1 LRRPSQ
7 GAQEISVPVKNG
19 CSPDAPEGGHSAHA
33 GALLDGAVA
42 AVAKDPRETA
52 AEDGVAPAL
61 PSVLEFP
68 PEEAT
73 PPADPLPEPPVVVVP
88 AVDGVDAAGFAR
100 IGEDAAGLARIGED
114 AAGFARIGEDAA
126 GFARIGEDAA
136 ALPVPSATTPLLVTP
151 PGVAVVCATA
161 GKATVIKTNNAH
173 PIRGAM
179 IL

>member
-1 LRRPSQ
+1 MRRPSQ

-42 AVAKDPRETA
+42 AVAEDPRETA

-100 IGEDAAGLARIGED
+100 IGEDAA
-114 AAGFARIGEDAA
+114 
-126 GFARIGEDAA
+126 

>member
-1 LRRPSQ
+1 LRRSSQ

-42 AVAKDPRETA
+42 AVAEDPRETA

-88 AVDGVDAAGFAR
+88 AVDGV
-100 IGEDAAGLARIGED
+100 D

>member
-1 LRRPSQ
+1 LRRSSQ

-42 AVAKDPRETA
+42 AVAEDPRETA

-100 IGEDAAGLARIGED
+100 IGEDAAG
-114 AAGFARIGEDAA
+114 
-126 GFARIGEDAA
+126 FARIGEDAA

-161 GKATVIKTNNAH
+161 GKATIIKTNNAH

>member
-1 LRRPSQ
+1 MRRPSQ

-42 AVAKDPRETA
+42 AVAEDPRETA

-68 PEEAT
+68 PEDAT

-88 AVDGVDAAGFAR
+88 AVDGV
-100 IGEDAAGLARIGED
+100 D

>member
-1 LRRPSQ
+1 MRRSSQ

-42 AVAKDPRETA
+42 AVAEDPRETA

-88 AVDGVDAAGFAR
+88 AVDGV
-100 IGEDAAGLARIGED
+100 D

-173 PIRGAM
+173 PIQGAM

>member
-1 LRRPSQ
+1 
-7 GAQEISVPVKNG
+7 
-19 CSPDAPEGGHSAHA
+19 
-33 GALLDGAVA
+33 
-42 AVAKDPRETA
+42 
-52 AEDGVAPAL
+52 L

-88 AVDGVDAAGFAR
+88 AVDGV
-100 IGEDAAGLARIGED
+100 D

-173 PIRGAM
+173 PIQGAM

>member
-1 LRRPSQ
+1 MRRPSQ

-42 AVAKDPRETA
+42 AVAEDPRETA

-68 PEEAT
+68 PEDAT

-114 AAGFARIGEDAA
+114 AE